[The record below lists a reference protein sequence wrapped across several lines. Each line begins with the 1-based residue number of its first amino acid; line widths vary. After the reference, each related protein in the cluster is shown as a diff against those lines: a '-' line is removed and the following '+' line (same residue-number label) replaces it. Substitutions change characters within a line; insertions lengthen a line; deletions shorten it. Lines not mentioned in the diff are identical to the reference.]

1 MKRRREEEEEE
12 KEKRISDFFPD
23 GFEILMFY
31 LLMRLGF

>member
-1 MKRRREEEEEE
+1 MKRRREEE